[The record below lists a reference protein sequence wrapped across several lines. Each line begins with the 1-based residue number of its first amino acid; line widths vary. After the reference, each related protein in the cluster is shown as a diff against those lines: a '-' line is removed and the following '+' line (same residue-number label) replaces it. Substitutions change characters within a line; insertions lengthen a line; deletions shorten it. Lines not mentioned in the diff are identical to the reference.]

1 MSFSSSCKVS
11 GAVGARGSE
20 SRVLTLRTVPFR
32 TKSSLNGSTN
42 GCRAS
47 EKKSGNKNKL
57 FISLENR
64 GKRRPSRN
72 LHASGTK
79 AKKTS
84 RKTLRDEHICIP
96 RGRTDFNG
104 RVFWPG
110 QDHDREIAREML
122 EVPCFMACTV
132 TWNKTDPSRRE
143 LRPVR
148 MFTPGQSGLS
158 GAPRL
163 SLP

>member
-47 EKKSGNKNKL
+47 EKKWEQKQIVY
-57 FISLENR
+57 FIRER

-104 RVFWPG
+104 RVFWSG
-110 QDHDREIAREML
+110 EDHDREIAREML
-122 EVPCFMACTV
+122 QVPCFMACTV